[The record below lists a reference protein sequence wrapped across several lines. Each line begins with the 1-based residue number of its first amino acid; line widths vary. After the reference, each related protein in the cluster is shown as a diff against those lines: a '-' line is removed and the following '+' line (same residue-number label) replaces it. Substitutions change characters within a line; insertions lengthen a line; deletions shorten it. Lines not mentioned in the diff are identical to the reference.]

1 LGMRFFEK
9 MTEKE
14 FNKLWVDVVFQQQ
27 FTSHGEWLGKYGPQV
42 DPDAA
47 STTFALLSLYNS
59 VGFLL
64 KEDLVDPE
72 LLFSYVGPITIFRA
86 WRKLEP
92 LVKGWREKNNDPTF
106 FDAFEYLYNE
116 MSERYSQMTVF
127 NI

>member
-1 LGMRFFEK
+1 MRFFEK

-72 LLFSYVGPITIFRA
+72 LLFS
-86 WRKLEP
+86 
-92 LVKGWREKNNDPTF
+92 WREKTMVPHSSTR
-106 FDAFEYLYNE
+106 
-116 MSERYSQMTVF
+116 SSTSTTK
-127 NI
+127 